1 MAKITDATGRGFE
14 AGVDSTNRL
23 LTESVNLDIRE
34 EAVLEGASFE
44 IGSNATLTV
53 DTELAFVYCKNNGD
67 RTLIIDRFE
76 FSGTG
81 STGGAG
87 NTMLLT
93 LYNGA
98 TMTNG
103 TASSAINANF
113 ASALTLDAD
122 IEAGNGS
129 TSTVSGG
136 TVFGA
141 AYITFEGQSVFNG
154 PWAIPRGA
162 SFVMAGTPPSGN
174 TSMGFGVRILTHLQR
189 SE

>member
-23 LTESVNLDIRE
+23 LTESVNLQVRE

-44 IGSNATLTV
+44 VGTLLTFTV
-53 DTELAFVYCKNNGD
+53 DTESAILFVENNGD

-76 FSGTG
+76 FSGTA

-87 NTMLLT
+87 NTLLLT
-93 LYNGA
+93 LYNGS

-103 TASSAINANF
+103 TASSAVNANF
-113 ASALTLDAD
+113 SSALQFNAD
-122 IEAGNGS
+122 VEVGNGS
-129 TSTVSGG
+129 TSVVSGG
-136 TVFGA
+136 TPFGSS
-141 AYITFEGQSVFNG
+141 YVTFEGQSIFDG
-154 PWAIPRGA
+154 PWALPRGA
-162 SFVMAGTPPSGN
+162 KFVMTATPPAGN
-174 TSMGFGVRILTHLQR
+174 TSLSFTMRTLTHLQR

>member
-1 MAKITDATGRGFE
+1 MAKIDDGTGKGFQ

-23 LTESVNLDIRE
+23 LVEAVQLDVRE
-34 EAVLEGASFE
+34 EAVLEGSSFE
-44 IGSNATLTV
+44 IGSSATLTV
-53 DTELAFVYCKNNGD
+53 ASELAFVYVKNNGD

-76 FSGTG
+76 FSGTA

-93 LYNGA
+93 LYNGS

-103 TASSAINANF
+103 TASAAINANF
-113 ASALTLDAD
+113 SSALQLDAD
-122 IEAGNGS
+122 IETGNGS

-136 TVFGA
+136 TPFGA
-141 AYITFEGQSVFNG
+141 SYIVFEGQAVFNG

-162 SFVMAGTPPSGN
+162 SFVIAGTPPAGN
-174 TSMGFGVRILTHLQR
+174 TSMGFSVRILTHLQR